1 MEEANVHGTSGHP
14 STAPDASPESAV
26 PSSSD
31 QGSQSCQAQRQRQVH
46 QLDETQEPDSSYRAS
61 EIAGRFNDAVDP
73 KASID
78 TAAPIDSVKGAV
90 SKFGVGGVDW
100 KKKRK
105 QVQDELDQVQ
115 EEVTEYQKR
124 AQEAE
129 AGRAQALRELGTAVK
144 TADEL
149 RLGLEMARA
158 EQNQAREQ
166 AELTELRLEEVRRGA
181 AAKAKAEL
189 DAVRE
194 RRAAALADLRAS
206 RTEAESLEKVRARAA
221 AEAGAAVARAREAA
235 EASREAGKAV
245 EDLAAELVALKGEL
259 ESSRAAHVEAEE
271 KRMGLAVAWEED
283 KLRWQIELEEA
294 ELESKR
300 LREELVAA
308 FDVEMKAEAASQLLA
323 SLKAELFA
331 WAAEGTLDQEDKP
344 ATISTQSVLEKTKK
358 ELDDVKASVERAKDE
373 AKCLRVAAASMR
385 DELEKEKVELSA
397 LRRREREREREGL
410 SPASIPY
417 LEEELK
423 WLTAELTEAEA
434 RAKADDDESK
444 MAERVGEARRE
455 AEEAKAKA
463 RSAREEVAR
472 AREDASVAKAAVA
485 AMEARLEAVAREI
498 LAANTSEEIATAS
511 AGALLQESKPSTN
524 AQSNKALEGGE
535 SVTLTMEEYDEL
547 SRRAQETEEAAGMRV
562 VEAVKLIKE
571 AKDAEVRRLEKVA
584 RLDKQTELRRQALEA
599 ATLEAEEAEFEKLSA
614 ERELRQWRAEH
625 EQRRAPGDTG
635 SPRPGLAEIS
645 VLDDPGAADG
655 RGNPHIVSPRGGYM
669 PRTDLCSAA
678 DADADARQRKTF
690 FPRIVMFLARK
701 RAQSWK

>member
-1 MEEANVHGTSGHP
+1 MEEANVHGTSGQP
-14 STAPDASPESAV
+14 STAPDASPES
-26 PSSSD
+26 
-31 QGSQSCQAQRQRQVH
+31 GSQSCQPQRQRQVH
-46 QLDETQEPDSSYRAS
+46 QLDETQEPDSSYKAS
-61 EIAGRFNDAVDP
+61 EIASRFNDAVDP
-73 KASID
+73 EAKASID

-100 KKKRK
+100 KEKRK

-124 AQEAE
+124 AHEAE
-129 AGRAQALRELGTAVK
+129 AGRAQALRELGTAVNA
-144 TADEL
+144 ADGL

-158 EQNQAREQ
+158 EQTQAREQ
-166 AELTELRLEEVRRGA
+166 AGT

-194 RRAAALADLRAS
+194 RRAAVLADLRAS
-206 RTEAESLEKVRARAA
+206 RTEAESLEK
-221 AEAGAAVARAREAA
+221 
-235 EASREAGKAV
+235 
-245 EDLAAELVALKGEL
+245 
-259 ESSRAAHVEAEE
+259 SSRAAHVEAEE

-283 KLRWQIELEEA
+283 KSRWQIELEEA

-308 FDVEMKAEAASQLLA
+308 CDVEMKAEAASQLLT

-331 WAAEGTLDQEDKP
+331 WAAEGTLDQEEKP

-385 DELEKEKVELSA
+385 DELEKEKVELTA
-397 LRRREREREREGL
+397 LRRKEREREGL
-410 SPASIPY
+410 SSASIPY
-417 LEEELK
+417 LEEELR
-423 WLTAELTEAEA
+423 WVTAELAEAEA

-444 MAERVGEARRE
+444 IAERVGEARRE

-463 RSAREEVAR
+463 RSAREQVAR
-472 AREDASVAKAAVA
+472 AKEDASVAKA

-524 AQSNKALEGGE
+524 AQSNKAVEGSE

-645 VLDDPGAADG
+645 VLDDPGAGDG

-669 PRTDLCSAA
+669 PRTELWSAA

-701 RAQSWK
+701 RAQTWK

>member
-1 MEEANVHGTSGHP
+1 MEEANVQGTSHP
-14 STAPDASPESAV
+14 SSIAPV

-31 QGSQSCQAQRQRQVH
+31 QGSQSQQQQVH
-46 QLDETQEPDSSYRAS
+46 RLLDETQEPDSRFS
-61 EIAGRFNDAVDP
+61 EAVDP

-90 SKFGVGGVDW
+90 TKFGVGGVDW
-100 KKKRK
+100 KEKRK

-129 AGRAQALRELGTAVK
+129 AGRAQALRDLGTAVN

-166 AELTELRLEEVRRGA
+166 ADLAELRLEEARRGA
-181 AAKAKAEL
+181 AAKARAEL

-221 AEAGAAVARAREAA
+221 AEAGASVARAREAA
-235 EASREAGKAV
+235 AALREAGNAV

-259 ESSRAAHVEAEE
+259 ESSRAAHVQAEE
-271 KRMGLAVAWEED
+271 KRMLLAVAWEED
-283 KLRWQIELEEA
+283 KSRWQIELEEG
-294 ELESKR
+294 ELEAKR
-300 LREELVAA
+300 LREELAA
-308 FDVEMKAEAASQLLA
+308 ACDVEMKAEAASELLA
-323 SLKAELFA
+323 SLKAELVA
-331 WAAEGTLDQEDKP
+331 WAAEGTLDQEEKP
-344 ATISTQSVLEKTKK
+344 ATIGTQSVLAKTKK

-385 DELEKEKVELSA
+385 DELEKEKVEITA
-397 LRRREREREREGL
+397 LRRREREREGL
-410 SPASIPY
+410 SSKSIPY
-417 LEEELK
+417 LEEELR
-423 WLTAELTEAEA
+423 WVTAELAAAEA
-434 RAKADDDESK
+434 RAKAHDDESK
-444 MAERVGEARRE
+444 MAEARRQ

-485 AMEARLEAVAREI
+485 AKEARLEAVTREI

-511 AGALLQESKPSTN
+511 AGALMQESKPSKN
-524 AQSNKALEGGE
+524 AQSNKAVEEGGN
-535 SVTLTMEEYDEL
+535 VTLTVEEYEEL

-625 EQRRAPGDTG
+625 EQGRAPGDTG

-645 VLDDPGAADG
+645 VLNDPSAGEG

-669 PRTDLCSAA
+669 PRTELWSAA
-678 DADADARQRKTF
+678 DADADARQRNKTF

-701 RAQSWK
+701 RAQTWK

>member
-1 MEEANVHGTSGHP
+1 
-14 STAPDASPESAV
+14 
-26 PSSSD
+26 
-31 QGSQSCQAQRQRQVH
+31 
-46 QLDETQEPDSSYRAS
+46 
-61 EIAGRFNDAVDP
+61 
-73 KASID
+73 
-78 TAAPIDSVKGAV
+78 
-90 SKFGVGGVDW
+90 
-100 KKKRK
+100 
-105 QVQDELDQVQ
+105 
-115 EEVTEYQKR
+115 
-124 AQEAE
+124 
-129 AGRAQALRELGTAVK
+129 
-144 TADEL
+144 
-149 RLGLEMARA
+149 
-158 EQNQAREQ
+158 
-166 AELTELRLEEVRRGA
+166 
-181 AAKAKAEL
+181 
-189 DAVRE
+189 
-194 RRAAALADLRAS
+194 
-206 RTEAESLEKVRARAA
+206 
-221 AEAGAAVARAREAA
+221 
-235 EASREAGKAV
+235 
-245 EDLAAELVALKGEL
+245 
-259 ESSRAAHVEAEE
+259 
-271 KRMGLAVAWEED
+271 MGLAVAWEED
-283 KLRWQIELEEA
+283 KSRWQIELEEA

-308 FDVEMKAEAASQLLA
+308 CDVEMKAEAASQLLA

-331 WAAEGTLDQEDKP
+331 WAAEGTLDQEEKP

-385 DELEKEKVELSA
+385 DELEKEKVELTA
-397 LRRREREREREGL
+397 LRRKEREREGL
-410 SPASIPY
+410 SSASIPY
-417 LEEELK
+417 LEEELR
-423 WLTAELTEAEA
+423 WVTAELAEAEA

-463 RSAREEVAR
+463 RSAREQVAR
-472 AREDASVAKAAVA
+472 AKEDASVAKA

-524 AQSNKALEGGE
+524 AQSNKAVEGGE

-645 VLDDPGAADG
+645 VLDDPGAGDG

-669 PRTDLCSAA
+669 PRTELWSAA

-701 RAQSWK
+701 RAQTWK

>member
-1 MEEANVHGTSGHP
+1 MEEANVHGTSGQP

-46 QLDETQEPDSSYRAS
+46 QLDETQEPDSSDKAS
-61 EIAGRFNDAVDP
+61 EIASRFNDAVDP

-78 TAAPIDSVKGAV
+78 TAAPIDSVKGAL

-100 KKKRK
+100 KEKRK

-129 AGRAQALRELGTAVK
+129 AGRAQALRELGTAVNA
-144 TADEL
+144 ADEL

-158 EQNQAREQ
+158 EQTQAREQ
-166 AELTELRLEEVRRGA
+166 AELAELRLEEVRRGA

-194 RRAAALADLRAS
+194 RRAAVLADLRAS

-235 EASREAGKAV
+235 ATSREAAKAV

-271 KRMGLAVAWEED
+271 KRMDLAVAWEED
-283 KLRWQIELEEA
+283 KSRWQIELEEA

-308 FDVEMKAEAASQLLA
+308 CDVEMKAEAASQLLA

-331 WAAEGTLDQEDKP
+331 WAADGTLDQEEKP

-385 DELEKEKVELSA
+385 DALEKEKVELTA
-397 LRRREREREREGL
+397 LRRREREREGL

-417 LEEELK
+417 LEEELR
-423 WLTAELTEAEA
+423 WLTAELAAAEA

-472 AREDASVAKAAVA
+472 AREDAGVAKAAVA
-485 AMEARLEAVAREI
+485 AMEARLEAVTREI
-498 LAANTSEEIATAS
+498 LAANTSEEMATAS

-524 AQSNKALEGGE
+524 AQSNKAVEGGE
-535 SVTLTMEEYDEL
+535 SVTLMMEEYDEL

-584 RLDKQTELRRQALEA
+584 RLDKRTELRRQALEA

-645 VLDDPGAADG
+645 VLDAPGADEG

-669 PRTDLCSAA
+669 PRTELWSAA

-701 RAQSWK
+701 RAQTWK